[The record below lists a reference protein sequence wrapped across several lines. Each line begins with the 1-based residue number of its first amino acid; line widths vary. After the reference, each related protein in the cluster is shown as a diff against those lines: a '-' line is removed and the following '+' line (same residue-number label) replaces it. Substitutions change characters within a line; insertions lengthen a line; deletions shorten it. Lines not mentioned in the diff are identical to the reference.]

1 MAHWGYRA
9 AVGGGEGALGP
20 EPIASWAC
28 SPLLRLPW
36 ERQLAWLW
44 V

>member
-20 EPIASWAC
+20 EPIASWHAVPC
-28 SPLLRLPW
+28 
-36 ERQLAWLW
+36 
-44 V
+44 